1 MATSDTTSNWSYKN
15 TDRSN
20 NNNNASK
27 QKPNLPFYPAF
38 CFRASATHFAW
49 VKMGAADVHRLTRR
63 LEYGG
68 SSFFRVSLALPIC
81 LSNDNL
87 EESALHLC

>member
-15 TDRSN
+15 KDRSN
-20 NNNNASK
+20 SNNNASK
-27 QKPNLPFYPAF
+27 QKPKPPFYPAF
-38 CFRASATHFAW
+38 CFIASPTHFAW

-68 SSFFRVSLALPIC
+68 SSFRVFLALPIC